1 MRPNFRHMSA
11 FCFSFFSFVIS
22 LNFSFE
28 FKTFLLFMTVAMLSH
43 YQSPVNC
50 RSRNVEGRFMH
61 KVNCHY
67 YFHFPVLE
75 FV

>member
-1 MRPNFRHMSA
+1 
-11 FCFSFFSFVIS
+11 
-22 LNFSFE
+22 
-28 FKTFLLFMTVAMLSH
+28 MTVAMLSH
-43 YQSPVNC
+43 YQPPVNC